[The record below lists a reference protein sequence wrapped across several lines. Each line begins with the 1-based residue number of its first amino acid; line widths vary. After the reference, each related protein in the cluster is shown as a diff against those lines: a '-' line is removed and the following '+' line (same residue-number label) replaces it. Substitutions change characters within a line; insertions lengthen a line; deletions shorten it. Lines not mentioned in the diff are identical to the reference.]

1 MPERV
6 EEQNMM
12 DPSEK
17 QATWDWFAGFVKW
30 SSVLTAIVLALMYL
44 FLVA

>member
-6 EEQNMM
+6 EEQNLM

-17 QATWDWFAGFVKW
+17 QATWDWFTVFVKV
-30 SSVLTAIVLALMYL
+30 SSIITAIVLALMYL